1 MPTFEEMTTWTP
13 VEIRTNILASL
24 PEGWRFNLEREQ
36 NALCARFFSPDGDCL
51 WVGGGFDERI
61 LLFDAYVWLCVWDKE
76 VTNPNWK
83 PKEPKEMV
91 PVKGKVSLPGVE
103 IPDHE
108 DLDPDEILAV
118 YSGLR
123 TRR

>member
-1 MPTFEEMTTWTP
+1 M
-13 VEIRTNILASL
+13 EIRANILTSL
-24 PEGWRFNLEREQ
+24 PEGWRFDLGVEQ
-36 NALCARFFSPDGDCL
+36 KTLCARFFSPEGECL
-51 WVGGGFDERI
+51 WVGGGFDERV
-61 LLFDAYVWLCVWDKE
+61 LLFDAYVWLCVRDKE
-76 VTNPNWK
+76 VTDPNWK
-83 PKEPKEMV
+83 AKEPKELV

-108 DLDPDEILAV
+108 DLDPAEIMAV